1 MSGPSAPQQANGASG
16 RPVRAPPVV
25 SLAARAAAGP
35 DSLTKGHGSGARAVT
50 ALGGVTVAF
59 AAAAQASAWPIWL
72 LIGLIVAFAAV
83 ALLNTALMTTAGR
96 HVELTLVRL
105 IGGTR
110 QQAWRIIAWEALITT
125 LVGLAVGAVIA
136 RIAVQTPLG
145 QPRWHIA
152 IPPMLPAQS
161 WPPPACSAWP
171 VPSPRRPRPA
181 CPASG
186 RVRPWPVKPYT
197 SSGEAHDQE
206 HDQDLPGRG
215 DG

>member
-1 MSGPSAPQQANGASG
+1 MSGLNAPRQANGASG
-16 RPVRAPPVV
+16 RPLRAPPVV
-25 SLAARAAAGP
+25 SLAVRAAVGL
-35 DSLTKGHGSGARAVT
+35 DSMTKAYGSGARAVT
-50 ALGGVTVAF
+50 APGGVTVAF
-59 AAAAQASAWPIWL
+59 GTAAQASPWPIGL

-171 VPSPRRPRPA
+171 VPWPRRPRPA
-181 CPASG
+181 RPASG
-186 RVRPWPVKPYT
+186 RVRPRRVKPYT
-197 SSGEAHDQE
+197 S
-206 HDQDLPGRG
+206 
-215 DG
+215 